1 MIELNEELQEA
12 YREGASA
19 LKGSDRRLFMARIVK
34 ALGYGGRAYAHKHL
48 GWDPKTIDKGL
59 RELKAGIV
67 IIDNFSARGRKPAEF
82 HLPNLLDDIKQIV
95 DSQSQTDP
103 TFQTTRL
110 YTRLTSKQV
119 RQQLIDKK
127 DYTDEELPCEE
138 TIRVKLNQLDYRL
151 RAVKKSQP
159 KKNSRD

>member
-1 MIELNEELQEA
+1 MIELSEEIQEA
-12 YREGASA
+12 YREGAKA

-34 ALGYGGRAYAHKHL
+34 ALGYGGRAYAHRHL
-48 GWDPKTIDKGL
+48 GWDPKTVDKGL

-67 IIDNFSARGRKPAEF
+67 IIDNFSARGRKPSEE

-103 TFQTTRL
+103 TFQTSRL

-119 RQQLIDKK
+119 RQELIDQKG
-127 DYTDEELPCEE
+127 YTDEELPCED
-138 TIRVKLNQLDYRL
+138 TIRTKLNKLGYHL

-159 KKNSRD
+159 KKNT